1 MDTKQLG
8 VAPRINGGLLSNF
21 QGKYVTLVGKV
32 LNQNGQIATFEASD
46 GQQVTVQLSPGQ
58 HYNSQYVEITGEV
71 NSDLTVRE
79 LKSCEYG
86 DSFSEPFLHQMMCN
100 TRTFVLFK
108 T

>member
-1 MDTKQLG
+1 MISFVSVRTT
-8 VAPRINGGLLSNF
+8 RE
-21 QGKYVTLVGKV
+21 TLVVYCYLMKF
-32 LNQNGQIATFEASD
+32 QD

-86 DSFSEPFLHQMMCN
+86 DSFNMENYEGLVKLATGRFSS
-100 TRTFVLFK
+100 LFY
-108 T
+108 